1 MKRLVFAV
9 IMTLILCVLTILN
22 IPKEPTL
29 TTTIGTSNN
38 TIIEVEEEETD
49 EDTGV

>member
-9 IMTLILCVLTILN
+9 ITTLILCALTILN

-29 TTTIGTSNN
+29 TTTIGTSNS
-38 TIIEVEEEETD
+38 TTIEVEEEETD